1 MCLLTCIRSPLTPL
15 LNTHKA
21 VSNNSPIL
29 FHILNFTF
37 SNSVSHLLF
46 HTIYRKRSNPCHQ
59 SCGHGWCFGL
69 RPMPFSSVQHARRPP
84 RQSSVQTRAR
94 GGGPAAG
101 TRQYSAGPVAVGL
114 TRGWAGDAGFDVLAF
129 LSLQIANKCNYPMP
143 DMVNYISMFFF
154 KKNDLVSV

>member
-21 VSNNSPIL
+21 VSNNYPIL

-94 GGGPAAG
+94 AG
-101 TRQYSAGPVAVGL
+101 AGRQPEHGSTVQASWDWREDGR
-114 TRGWAGDAGFDVLAF
+114 T
-129 LSLQIANKCNYPMP
+129 S
-143 DMVNYISMFFF
+143 
-154 KKNDLVSV
+154 LVSTSWPGLSFTTNCQQVQLPHAWHGQLRIHVFF